1 MLAVPANQ
9 AATAGQRQQRRNW
22 MGSRPALFR
31 AGGLQSHSLAA
42 LSFPP
47 LLPVQAE
54 SQAIRVQNGQLDAE
68 TLKVG
73 RSASG
78 WCVLLCGRADCVNVS
93 TAAHLG
99 FCTLLARASAPLF
112 P

>member
-1 MLAVPANQ
+1 M
-9 AATAGQRQQRRNW
+9 AAAPGLDGQP
-22 MGSRPALFR
+22 SSPVT
-31 AGGLQSHSLAA
+31 GGLHAHTFAA
-42 LSFPP
+42 LSCYL